1 MEKNIMELFST
12 HTGIVGPLDQVNID
26 TDQIM
31 PKQFLKRIERTGYGP
46 FLFYDRRY
54 LEDGK
59 TPNPEF
65 ILNQPGYNKASILV
79 TGRNFGSGSSREA
92 APWGLQQ
99 YGFKAIIAPGFADI
113 FRGNCFQNGLLT
125 IVLPES
131 NVEDIM
137 SKAQESP
144 GYKLTIDLDNQTV
157 SDRDGFDSS
166 FEIDEFRKYC
176 LVNGLDDIGL
186 ILKLES
192 KITDYE
198 NTKT

>member
-1 MEKNIMELFST
+1 MELFST
-12 HTGIVGPLDQVNID
+12 HTGIVGPLDRVNID

-46 FLFYDRRY
+46 FLFYDWRY

-59 TPNPEF
+59 TLNPDF
-65 ILNQPGYNKASILV
+65 ILNQPRYDRASILV

-99 YGFKAIIAPGFADI
+99 YGFKTIIAPSFADI

-125 IVLPES
+125 IVLPE
-131 NVEDIM
+131 NDVENII
-137 SKAQESP
+137 SKAKNAP
-144 GYKLTIDLDNQTV
+144 GYELTIDLDNQTV
-157 SDRDGFDSS
+157 SDSDSVDAS
-166 FEIDEFRKYC
+166 FKIDAFRKYC

-186 ILKLES
+186 ILKLEN
-192 KITDYE
+192 KIAAYE
-198 NTKT
+198 ENRH